1 MNPHY
6 LFIGIMALSVAIA
19 VPVLAGSELL
29 EMLKILGPVVGG
41 LGLAMFLTR
50 KYWRNA
56 RRMA

>member
-6 LFIGIMALSVAIA
+6 MFVGIMVLSVAIA
-19 VPVLAGSELL
+19 IPALAGSELL
-29 EMLKILGPVVGG
+29 DMLKILGPVLAG